1 MLCDENINVQTWWP
15 AYHLS
20 CSNRAI
26 NMSARLC
33 QQASFLRLL
42 QKASPRVRRS
52 MLKSH
57 CNKDFILCM
66 CECAKNLL
74 KGNVPLSPAQLRTLR
89 RHKQKLR
96 QLAVKKTSLAKKK
109 KLVQSGGF
117 LGSLLLFQ
125 Y

>member
-1 MLCDENINVQTWWP
+1 
-15 AYHLS
+15 
-20 CSNRAI
+20 
-26 NMSARLC
+26 
-33 QQASFLRLL
+33 
-42 QKASPRVRRS
+42 
-52 MLKSH
+52 
-57 CNKDFILCM
+57 M

-117 LGSLLLFQ
+117 LGALLTPIISVLGNLLGFNNGTR
-125 Y
+125 